1 MSTAEAKQMAEGR
14 PSSFLHVSRPE
25 IDLPEGTATN
35 DPSVY
40 TKARENFDRLIA
52 EGALRKDGQ
61 AHYYLGQA
69 EKRGIRVSFAAGSRL
84 AKRLGGTVRLT
95 YGDGTASPRRWLHSG
110 DGVLAQG
117 AAGLVLGYAIW
128 PSEIEFEWANGEKHS
143 IPVRPETHDYVV
155 P

>member
-1 MSTAEAKQMAEGR
+1 MQSWGISIATDE
-14 PSSFLHVSRPE
+14 SILSR
-25 IDLPEGTATN
+25 
-35 DPSVY
+35 
-40 TKARENFDRLIA
+40 
-52 EGALRKDGQ
+52 RK
-61 AHYYLGQA
+61 
-69 EKRGIRVSFAAGSRL
+69 RL
-84 AKRLGGTVRLT
+84 AKRTTTLAKRSSAASGCRLLAGRGGARAAGARGPTRLGGTVRLT

-117 AAGLVLGYAIW
+117 AAGLVLGYATW

>member
-1 MSTAEAKQMAEGR
+1 MTAAELRAGR
-14 PSSFLHVSRPE
+14 PEPESFREANPT
-25 IDLPEGTATN
+25 TAKEF
-35 DPSVY
+35 PP
-40 TKARENFDRLIA
+40 RW
-52 EGALRKDGQ
+52 
-61 AHYYLGQA
+61 
-69 EKRGIRVSFAAGSRL
+69 
-84 AKRLGGTVRLT
+84 AKRWGGTVRVT